1 MYGQINAESAGTKQ
15 ISGAGGQLDF
25 VRGCSISKGGKSFI
39 AMNSTAKNGT
49 LSKIKPIL
57 TPGAAV
63 TTTKNDIDNVVTEY
77 GIARLKGK
85 TAGQR
90 AKALIDIAHP
100 KFREELLFEARKMN
114 LMV

>member
-1 MYGQINAESAGTKQ
+1 MQNSSSSKNPKKKKRRKFPQ
-15 ISGAGGQLDF
+15 NPCFLNK
-25 VRGCSISKGGKSFI
+25 SITF
-39 AMNSTAKNGT
+39 
-49 LSKIKPIL
+49 
-57 TPGAAV
+57 AAV